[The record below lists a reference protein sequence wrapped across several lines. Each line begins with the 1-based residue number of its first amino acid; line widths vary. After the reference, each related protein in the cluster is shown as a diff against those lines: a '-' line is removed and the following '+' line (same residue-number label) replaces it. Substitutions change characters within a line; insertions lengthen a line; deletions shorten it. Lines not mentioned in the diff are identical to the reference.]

1 MTDMGE
7 ITRMIGECAVCR
19 VGMQSQG
26 KIYVVPMNFGYE
38 QEGERLTFYLHSAK
52 VGRKIEALK
61 EEPEVCVELDCRH
74 RLISRRPSGLRKT
87 IN

>member
-26 KIYVVPMNFGYE
+26 KIYVVPITALGSGTLGATAQVFEGFGE
-38 QEGERLTFYLHSAK
+38 ITAIGAT
-52 VGRKIEALK
+52 
-61 EEPEVCVELDCRH
+61 
-74 RLISRRPSGLRKT
+74 LR
-87 IN
+87 